1 MARFF
6 GLGPLILVLCMAL
19 CVHFGDSANST
30 DPSTN
35 PTLTTLNTPAVSTV
49 PPTDTQAGPN
59 GAVTCPKIDIKEDV
73 RALNKTEGRV
83 PGDVIQFDCKSSDK
97 TIDGSSSIIC
107 TDTGAWNASVPKC
120 KEISCTPPNIEHET
134 AIQVKD
140 YKKDDTLQYKC
151 VKGYKPRQGTSKC
164 TKDGWTLE
172 PKCEVVKCPKI
183 HTDGDLTASGNTE
196 GGGYGDVIQFDCKSN
211 KRIDGSSSII
221 CMDTGNWS
229 ASVPNCIV
237 LPTQSTE
244 KTTDLLTSTTLKS
257 PTSTISIITSPAST
271 STIITK
277 PSISNIVST
286 TPTTVSPTSSKS
298 TTMGSGFVSTGSTPA
313 NQTTSP
319 TLTPTHQHTNGSSG
333 AITENDKTTPK
344 NVSGLPTL
352 TTSHQPS
359 EEGLSLSRTPS
370 QTSITEKTETNSE
383 KVKTTPVN
391 VSGLPTLT
399 TSPKTPVEVP
409 SPPHIPSLTS
419 KPKETGTNKTT
430 TLPPSTTLKPTT
442 FNNTALPAS
451 ITIKPPPSETSSSA
465 SPTPTTTNSTTTST
479 SINTGTTLQP
489 GCDIK
494 IMVTN
499 NTAEVTIINGNPNET
514 YTVIIKETSNGNFI
528 HQEIKGQKSPMV
540 PLKPCTKYTAEVRHC
555 KAPEKKTFSTK
566 DTIPPVSTVNDWND
580 THVCFKVEVWNFTKC
595 VDINNTAGCSNVSIV
610 ENLGACKQKIF
621 VHMPPGKPK
630 INFTE
635 KIPTQFEW
643 SNKPSECNGPLKIH
657 CTREAWNLTFQL
669 NKNVSFLPTKDYT
682 CIGEYTHKHKTTKGE
697 PCPVNIKCDWPKKA
711 VFQNITENGFNIS
724 SDSSLMDKC
733 PGIKLQG
740 YSAKCNNT
748 ENSINCQQ
756 DKENGTVCH
765 FNNLKPYKY
774 YTCDI
779 KAMVTTIASN
789 DTDNVKLSISSGT
802 EQTDS
807 AKPSISQTI
816 HVDYTSHNSIK
827 ITCDG
832 VTDWNGKEG
841 TYEAVLAYDGYS
853 DTRSLPVK
861 KCAFSFPD
869 LYYLTTYN
877 IKITATN
884 GEKKSSEITHKTTTK
899 YNDKAVIGF
908 LAFLII
914 VTSIALLFVLFKI
927 FLLKRKRTPE
937 EIPLTAHSLQN
948 IDPILAENLIEVY
961 KRKIADEGRLF
972 MDEFQSIPRIFSNYT
987 IKEAKKQENQSKNR
1001 YVDILPYDYN
1011 RVVLTEGS
1019 NDYINAS
1026 FIEGFKEPKKYIAA
1040 QGPKDETIEDFWRMI
1055 WEQKSSIIVMVTR
1068 CEEGNKTKCAQY
1080 WPYLERET
1088 EIYEDFVVKIKSEE
1102 HCPDYI
1108 IRHLLV
1114 TNKREKAAEREVTHI
1129 QFTSW
1134 PDHGVPGD
1142 PSLLLK
1148 LRRRVNSFKNFFSG
1162 PIVIHCSAGVGR
1174 TGTYIGIDAMI
1185 ESLESEG
1192 RMDIYGYVAKL
1203 RRQRC
1208 LMVQV
1213 ESQYILIHTALIEH
1227 NQFGETEVLLSDFH
1241 SELNT
1246 LRHKDGND
1254 TSLLEM
1260 EFQKLPKFKNWRT
1273 FNTATNEDNK
1283 KKNRY
1288 STVVP
1293 YDYNRVLF
1301 RLELDSNQTSD
1312 PEDDDESSSDEEE
1325 ESNEY
1330 INASFIDGYWCGKSL
1345 IAAQGPLANT
1355 AAEFLLMLYQQQTKT
1370 IVMLTDCKED
1380 DKDYCFQYWGDEKK
1394 TFGDIEIEVKKTES
1408 FTTYVRRRLAIQSTK
1423 KKEVLEMDQY
1433 QFLKW
1438 KSRELPENAQE
1449 LIEMMR
1455 SIRESGGYDNSRKN
1469 RSIPIV
1475 VHCNNGSSRTGIFC
1489 ALWNLLDCAL
1499 TEKLVDVFQ
1508 AVKNVRKERQGMI
1521 ETFEQYQFLYT
1532 ALEGAF
1538 PVQNGGIKSQ
1548 ASDSIQII
1556 NETTALL
1563 SEQASNTN
1571 TDQKEEKEEET
1582 SKPKESSEQKDTD
1595 APVAPAP
1602 PPADAPAADATAKE
1616 ESSTSPSPP
1625 EGDNEKPS
1633 TEGTTNG
1640 PTVTVEV

>member
-1 MARFF
+1 M
-6 GLGPLILVLCMAL
+6 
-19 CVHFGDSANST
+19 DSKYT
-30 DPSTN
+30 
-35 PTLTTLNTPAVSTV
+35 
-49 PPTDTQAGPN
+49 
-59 GAVTCPKIDIKEDV
+59 ED
-73 RALNKTEGRV
+73 
-83 PGDVIQFDCKSSDK
+83 
-97 TIDGSSSIIC
+97 
-107 TDTGAWNASVPKC
+107 
-120 KEISCTPPNIEHET
+120 
-134 AIQVKD
+134 
-140 YKKDDTLQYKC
+140 
-151 VKGYKPRQGTSKC
+151 
-164 TKDGWTLE
+164 
-172 PKCEVVKCPKI
+172 
-183 HTDGDLTASGNTE
+183 
-196 GGGYGDVIQFDCKSN
+196 
-211 KRIDGSSSII
+211 
-221 CMDTGNWS
+221 
-229 ASVPNCIV
+229 
-237 LPTQSTE
+237 
-244 KTTDLLTSTTLKS
+244 
-257 PTSTISIITSPAST
+257 
-271 STIITK
+271 
-277 PSISNIVST
+277 
-286 TPTTVSPTSSKS
+286 TTVSPAL
-298 TTMGSGFVSTGSTPA
+298 TT
-313 NQTTSP
+313 
-319 TLTPTHQHTNGSSG
+319 LHQHY
-333 AITENDKTTPK
+333 TESAPGTKK
-344 NVSGLPTL
+344 N
-352 TTSHQPS
+352 
-359 EEGLSLSRTPS
+359 
-370 QTSITEKTETNSE
+370 I
-383 KVKTTPVN
+383 
-391 VSGLPTLT
+391 
-399 TSPKTPVEVP
+399 
-409 SPPHIPSLTS
+409 
-419 KPKETGTNKTT
+419 
-430 TLPPSTTLKPTT
+430 TLPASTTLKPTN
-442 FNNTALPAS
+442 FNNTALPTS
-451 ITIKPPPSETSSSA
+451 ISTKPSTSETSSFA
-465 SPTPTTTNSTTTST
+465 SPTPTTSNSTPTIPTTST
-479 SINTGTTLQP
+479 SITKDSPTEPECEFN
-489 GCDIK
+489 I
-494 IMVTN
+494 VVNN
-499 NTAEVTIINGNPNET
+499 NTADVEVINGNPGVT
-514 YTVIIKETSNGNFI
+514 YTVYFKETSNGNLI
-528 HQEIKGQKSPMV
+528 PQKLNGQKNPTRFM
-540 PLKPCTKYTAEVRHC
+540 LKPCTNYTVEVNDC
-555 KAPEKKTFSTK
+555 KVPENNRFSIHKGWSKDATFKDIESNSFTMSSKTF
-566 DTIPPVSTVNDWND
+566 PVDN
-580 THVCFKVEVWNFTKC
+580 
-595 VDINNTAGCSNVSIV
+595 
-610 ENLGACKQKIF
+610 
-621 VHMPPGKPK
+621 
-630 INFTE
+630 
-635 KIPTQFEW
+635 
-643 SNKPSECNGPLKIH
+643 
-657 CTREAWNLTFQL
+657 
-669 NKNVSFLPTKDYT
+669 
-682 CIGEYTHKHKTTKGE
+682 
-697 PCPVNIKCDWPKKA
+697 
-711 VFQNITENGFNIS
+711 
-724 SDSSLMDKC
+724 C
-733 PGIKLQG
+733 PGIELHN
-740 YSAKCNNT
+740 YFAECNDLNPISCT
-748 ENSINCQQ
+748 T
-756 DKENGTVCH
+756 KENYTDCSFKG
-765 FNNLKPYKY
+765 LKPYIY
-774 YTCDI
+774 YECDI
-779 KAMVTTIASN
+779 KAKVVIIKT
-789 DTDNVKLSISSGT
+789 T
-802 EQTDS
+802 EQSD
-807 AKPSISQTI
+807 PDPYLISTGEQQTSSSEPI
-816 HVDYTSHNSIK
+816 FTSKKIEVTHPSHNSIE
-827 ITCDG
+827 ITCKDIPKNH
-832 VTDWNGKEG
+832 WNGGKVKYKAELEYEGYPNTPTNKKPEEKE
-841 TYEAVLAYDGYS
+841 T
-853 DTRSLPVK
+853 
-861 KCAFSFPD
+861 CQFSFSD
-869 LYYLTTYN
+869 LYYLTEYR

-884 GEKKSSEITHKTTTK
+884 EEKKKSKITRTTTTK

-914 VTSIALLFVLFKI
+914 VTSVALLFVLFKI

-937 EIPLTAHSLQN
+937 EIPLTSHSLQN

-1312 PEDDDESSSDEEE
+1312 PEDEDESSSDEEE

-1423 KKEVLEMDQY
+1423 KKDVLEMDQY

-1438 KSRELPENAQE
+1438 KSRELPENAQD

-1563 SEQASNTN
+1563 SEQASSTN
-1571 TDQKEEKEEET
+1571 TDQKEEEKKEET
-1582 SKPKESSEQKDTD
+1582 SKPKESEEQKDTD
-1595 APVAPAP
+1595 APA
-1602 PPADAPAADATAKE
+1602 PPADAPAADATATA

-1640 PTVTVEV
+1640 PTVTVDV